1 MPHTEVVPK
10 LWNETIDAHRRAVR
24 EAILDTTAVLVG
36 EHGLRS
42 VTMSQIDAE
51 TGIGSATLY
60 KYFSDVEAIL
70 LAWHERQVARHLE
83 HLTAVRD
90 GSGGAA
96 EGLVAVLEAYARL
109 SAHSGDTEAVTALHQ
124 GTHVAR
130 AHRQLRDFVRDL
142 LAEGAATGEL
152 RDDIAAEELAA
163 YCLHALGA
171 AREMPSPDA
180 VARLVA
186 VTVTGLRPPR

>member
-1 MPHTEVVPK
+1 MPR
-10 LWNETIDAHRRAVR
+10 LWTQTIDDHRTAVR
-24 EAILDTTAVLVG
+24 DAVLDAAAALVADQ
-36 EHGLRS
+36 GLAA
-42 VTMSQIDAE
+42 VTMSRVAE
-51 TGIGSATLY
+51 MTGIGRATLY
-60 KYFSDVEAIL
+60 RYFHDVEAIL

-130 AHRQLRDFVRDL
+130 ARRQLRDFVRDL
-142 LAEGAATGEL
+142 LAEGAATGDL